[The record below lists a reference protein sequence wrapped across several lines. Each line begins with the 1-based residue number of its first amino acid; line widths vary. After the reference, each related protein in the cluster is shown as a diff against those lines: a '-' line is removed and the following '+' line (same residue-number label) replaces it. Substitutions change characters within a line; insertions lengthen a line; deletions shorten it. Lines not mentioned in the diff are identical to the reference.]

1 MPWPFRWY
9 YHIYKSRWND
19 SDLLRIVVIEDLTGG
34 PYAPDFS
41 GGAKGGIMR
50 ASTII
55 IRGLPWMIIAMLV
68 IPPGIPAQDSGQ
80 PEQTDR
86 FREEEL
92 AQMLAPIALYPDSL
106 IAQMLMAS
114 TYPLEVV
121 EAERWLKQNN
131 DLKGDALND
140 ALQGKTWD
148 PSVKSLCHFPDVLF
162 AMSDKLDQTRK
173 LGDAFISQEDEVM
186 ATIQELR
193 RKAEEQGNL
202 KTTKEQQV
210 IDEGEAIR
218 IEPADPEVVF
228 VPVYDPFYVYGP
240 WWYPAYTPYY
250 WYYPRGYVTGGY
262 VSFRPRV
269 FIGFNLFPW
278 VWFDWPFHRIH
289 IDIHKTSRFH
299 RFDDRRD
306 FDRPFW
312 GHNPYHRRGVAYRDR
327 TTSRRLGLRQ
337 PPVLPARPEMRGY
350 PDRHN
355 ERQDGRPSQRPV
367 DRRERTEPPR
377 IKEPPEQRAPVERR
391 EGTGT
396 PKIRPDRERIRGPV
410 VRDTPFRGI
419 GEGNFERKASQRGGV
434 SRQRGD
440 AIRRDKGERN
450 KDGGAERKSRDTGRP
465 GRGGTGGGAFR
476 R

>member
-1 MPWPFRWY
+1 
-9 YHIYKSRWND
+9 
-19 SDLLRIVVIEDLTGG
+19 
-34 PYAPDFS
+34 
-41 GGAKGGIMR
+41 
-50 ASTII
+50 
-55 IRGLPWMIIAMLV
+55 MIIAMLI
-68 IPPGIPAQDSGQ
+68 IPPGMNAQDSGQ

-92 AQMLAPIALYPDSL
+92 AQMAAPIALYPDSL
-106 IAQMLMAS
+106 IAQILMAS

-121 EAERWLKQNN
+121 EAERWLRQNK

-140 ALQGKTWD
+140 ALQEKTWD
-148 PSVKSLCHFPDVLF
+148 PSVKALSHFPDVLF

-210 IDEGEAIR
+210 IDDGEAIR

-228 VPVYDPFYVYGP
+228 VPVFDPFYVYGP
-240 WWYPAYTPYY
+240 WWYPAYPPYY
-250 WYYPRGYVTGGY
+250 WYYPRGFVTGGFI
-262 VSFRPRV
+262 SFRPRV

-299 RFDDRRD
+299 RFDRSRD
-306 FDRPFW
+306 FDRSDW
-312 GHNPYHRRGVAYRDR
+312 RHNPYHRRGVAYRDR
-327 TTSRRLGLRQ
+327 TTSRRFGLR
-337 PPVLPARPEMRGY
+337 PTPVLPARPEMRGY
-350 PDRHN
+350 PDRSI
-355 ERQDGRPSQRPV
+355 ERQDGRPSQRPFEH
-367 DRRERTEPPR
+367 RERTGEPQVR
-377 IKEPPEQRAPVERR
+377 KEPAGPRGTIERR
-391 EGTGT
+391 EGTGM
-396 PKIRPDRERIRGPV
+396 PKIRPERERMHAPV

-419 GEGNFERKASQRGGV
+419 GEGKFERKASERGSS
-434 SRQRGD
+434 SRQRED
-440 AIRRDKGERN
+440 TIRRDRGERN

-465 GRGGTGGGAFR
+465 GRGGAGGGVFR